1 MQIAF
6 YRTKITPKDYIGKP
20 LAGYSR
26 KDPCL
31 GRLDD
36 IHAYGVLINIGSN
49 KNKNYILLISVDTL
63 KLPLSIVEYIKKRLI
78 SKFKPLK
85 TDEIFLH
92 ATHTHSSFDL
102 TGEFYYQGGALGFIK
117 GVMFAD
123 NKNDRFIVWMTNKI
137 VRMVSKLFEDLEP
150 CTIAWKKEKFNPGI
164 VLNRRWPTRKISPDL
179 GVIAFKK
186 LEDGKLIGIII
197 NYACHPTTLSYKNNR
212 LSADFPGTVISKID
226 DLTSGSIKAIYFNG
240 PSGDLNPITTS
251 GTNLEEID
259 RDKTLSYDQ
268 LGTYTHTKQIGYTIG
283 EEALKVAKSIPED
296 DYSILT
302 EIEIYCKKLLIP
314 QKDAKYYSKVWFSN
328 KIKWLLKKYF
338 LFKIAKFDY
347 KFVNFPFFTVERR
360 NLKNYAKTVVYFIKF
375 IVENNNTFGIITIP
389 GELFVEIGE
398 TLISYAPTKIE
409 NTLIF
414 QNSQDWI
421 GYLFPIEMY
430 IKEGGYEPFM
440 CFSPLCGAF
449 IENCTKK
456 LLKGIKDKSH
466 K

>member
-6 YRTKITPKDYIGKP
+6 NRTNITPKDYIGKP
-20 LAGYSR
+20 MAGYAR
-26 KDPCL
+26 KNPCL
-31 GRLDD
+31 GKLDD
-36 IHAYGVLINIGSN
+36 IHAYGVLLNIDTGN
-49 KNKNYILLISVDTL
+49 NIHPLLLISVDIL

-85 TDEIFLH
+85 PDGIFLH

-102 TGEFYYQGGALGFIK
+102 TGEFYYPGGALGFIK
-117 GVMFAD
+117 GVLFAD

-137 VRMVSKLFEDLEP
+137 VKMVSKLFEDLEP

-164 VLNRRWPTRKISPDL
+164 VLNRRWPTRKVSPDL
-179 GVIAFKK
+179 GVIAFKN
-186 LEDGKLIGIII
+186 LIDGKLIGIII
-197 NYACHPTTLSYKNNR
+197 NYACHPTTLSYKNNS
-212 LSADFPGTVISKID
+212 LSADFPGRVISKVD
-226 DLTSGSIKAIYFNG
+226 DLTSGSIKAIYLNG

-251 GTNLEEID
+251 GTNLEKID
-259 RDKTLSYDQ
+259 KDKTLSYDQ
-268 LGTYTHTKQIGYTIG
+268 LGTYNHTKKIGYTIG
-283 EEALKVAKSIPED
+283 EEALKVAKSIPEE

-302 EIEIYCKKLLIP
+302 EVEIYTKRLSIP

-347 KFVNFPFFTVERR
+347 KFVNFPFFTIERK

-375 IVENNNTFGIITIP
+375 TVESSNTFGIITIP
-389 GELFVEIGE
+389 GELFEEIGK
-398 TLISYAPTKIE
+398 TLISHAPTKIE
-409 NTLIF
+409 NTLIL

-440 CFSPLCGAF
+440 CFSPLCGAY

-456 LLKGIKDKSH
+456 FLKEIQDVS
-466 K
+466 